1 MLLGGR
7 AGLCCALL
15 SDSYFVSDQAVAV
28 EMGGRTP
35 GQVQHF
41 YQDNLSNCYKKGAW
55 DPEEDEALRQVSTG
69 SGFQLCMQ
77 DCGAMWVALLDVA
90 AL

>member
-1 MLLGGR
+1 M
-7 AGLCCALL
+7 CCLEGVLVCAAPVL
-15 SDSYFVSDQAVAV
+15 SDGHHASNQAVAV

-55 DPEEDEALRQVSTG
+55 DHEEDEALKQASNEG
-69 SGFQLCMQ
+69 GCASMC
-77 DCGAMWVALLDVA
+77 
-90 AL
+90 